1 MCLQPISNCL
11 IGLTAVNQS
20 CYIAVAYILYICN
33 IGRASRSHFGH
44 GELGPFP
51 DIAPACR
58 PRSAARRAPSPR
70 RSRRPGHRP
79 ASCAGASLL
88 TPTVRAPYPFLKG
101 LRPPAPRHNRGLR
114 LLGCGCRPD
123 GLGSRPSGLRVDCA
137 GSSVGKGPCFLSR
150 GGKIGPARPG
160 GARKRVT
167 APQALLYSGNIRV
180 AHAETANDAKIANAK
195 TADDGFDRE
204 AQIHTHGASLSCRN
218 VTGSSSYSRGD
229 SESRRPP

>member
-101 LRPPAPRHNRGLR
+101 LRPAQAAGPVTQSRSQAAG
-114 LLGCGCRPD
+114 GYGCRPD
-123 GLGSRPSGLRVDCA
+123 GLGSRGLVWEAQSSTVGPPSRLYRQFCGQ
-137 GSSVGKGPCFLSR
+137 GPLLPQPR
-150 GGKIGPARPG
+150 GQDRPGPARRG
-160 GARKRVT
+160 
-167 APQALLYSGNIRV
+167 PQACHS
-180 AHAETANDAKIANAK
+180 TA
-195 TADDGFDRE
+195 
-204 AQIHTHGASLSCRN
+204 GAL
-218 VTGSSSYSRGD
+218 V
-229 SESRRPP
+229 